1 MIRVYLVRH
10 AIAEDRDS
18 ARWPDDSERPLTRR
32 GLVRTLPERVRRA
45 RSGDAGRTRSATA
58 PFVSS
63 NRSAPSSP
71 ATRSE
76 ASECAL
82 D

>member
-1 MIRVYLVRH
+1 MIHVYLARH

-18 ARWPDDSERPLTRR
+18 AGWPDDSERPLTRR
-32 GLVRTLPERVRRA
+32 GFA
-45 RSGDAGRTRSATA
+45 RFRSASAGRA
-58 PFVSS
+58 PETPGGRGARRRFSS